1 VLTAAIVGRAWR
13 TPLGNTIDS
22 AMARLYAGE
31 RAAMTDPRGA
41 YACTTIAPIRDEPA
55 RTRNSRFLRRMGLF
69 GLEVA
74 IEALAASGVAGGART
89 GLFSGV
95 GGLRAHW
102 DDMIAGF
109 ANQRDDGERM
119 WERGLCNVHPYWMLR
134 HLSNNVHALASAEL
148 DLRGEGATFGGANG
162 GAQAIAAAIRAL
174 HDGAIDAAVVVAY
187 DSLLEPE
194 TLVELAAR
202 GGATRASLDA
212 LVAPYAPG
220 ANGFVPGEAAAAL
233 VLVRER
239 AGAPTI
245 AVRDA
250 AGPDALARCIALAT
264 SDATGDATGAPAGDA
279 TRGSTSDLG
288 HLGGASASD
297 LGHLE
302 GASASTSDLGH
313 VHGASTSDLGHL
325 DGASPWTSDLGH
337 LDGASTSDL
346 GHLDGASTSDL
357 GHLDGA
363 SPSTSDLGIIDG
375 AALAS
380 PDHDRAERAAL
391 PASAILTATTAA
403 MGQLGAATAIVQA
416 IALVEMLRARTAAP
430 IAGHPDGRTT
440 AVRARAALGLSAG
453 APALAAATRVEVPA

>member
-13 TPLGNTIDS
+13 TPLGNTIES
-22 AMARLYAGE
+22 AMARLHAGE
-31 RAAMTDPRGA
+31 RAAMTDPRGG

-55 RTRNSRFLRRMGLF
+55 RSRNSRFLRRMGLF

-74 IEALAASGVAGGART
+74 IEALGASGVARGART

-162 GAQAIAAAIRAL
+162 GAQALASAIRAI
-174 HDGAIDAAVVVAY
+174 HDGAIDAAVIVAY

-202 GGATRASLDA
+202 GGATLASLDA
-212 LVAPYAPG
+212 LVAPYTPG

-239 AGAPTI
+239 DGAPTI

-250 AGPDALARCIALAT
+250 AGPDALARCLALAT
-264 SDATGDATGAPAGDA
+264 NDATGDASGDTA
-279 TRGSTSDLG
+279 AAINARDIGLVDG
-288 HLGGASASD
+288 VA
-297 LGHLE
+297 
-302 GASASTSDLGH
+302 
-313 VHGASTSDLGHL
+313 HG
-325 DGASPWTSDLGH
+325 
-337 LDGASTSDL
+337 
-346 GHLDGASTSDL
+346 
-357 GHLDGA
+357 
-363 SPSTSDLGIIDG
+363 
-375 AALAS
+375 S
-380 PDHDRAERAAL
+380 PDRDRAERAL
-391 PASAILTATTAA
+391 LDTLEQPVQLTAITAA
-403 MGQLGAATAIVQA
+403 MGQLGAATSVVQA
-416 IALVEMLRARTAAP
+416 IALSEMLRAGTASP
-430 IAGHPDGRTT
+430 IAGHAGATT
-440 AVRARAALGLSAG
+440 VNIGTRMALGLSAG
-453 APALAAATRVEVPA
+453 APELAAAIRIEVPA